1 MKTRLRLWGP
11 PLILLSAALLLF
23 FSGLLDEHP
32 VFANFD
38 SRNMK
43 FESKRREAAL
53 EKGDDYGV
61 IASEGPHFNLDPG
74 EYRLKWSVYADGENA
89 FRLSFANG
97 ARIEPAELIMPEG
110 VEDGEFVF
118 SVLEPGVD
126 LSVKADFQEGTHL
139 TLLFLRL
146 YLPAQKDRAWTFL
159 ALCTALSA
167 LWIMRESGRLNRKDA
182 AAWVFLAGMLFVACA
197 PALRG
202 SAGVWENQNGM
213 REMVQADQIAQAIRS
228 GNPGAPLHHG
238 YPDERETTLSIA
250 RPDVFLL
257 PWALM
262 RLSGASAAYTLN
274 CWMMTI
280 HILCTAAAYAAAK
293 ACGLRRDE
301 AVLCAVLVTAAPWR
315 ISAVYMR
322 GAFRELASLTM
333 ICLCLWMVTEKRHGR
348 TAFCAAAFLAS
359 PALGAMFWIALIIR
373 VIAGFIGKKKAFSC
387 WFVLRAVLLCAFQW
401 IPMLF
406 AGAGAWLSL
415 DWMAVGLMV
424 LTFAGAVIAAAV
436 LARLPERERNAMT
449 AGIIGMLLLILMPEL
464 HDMIRKGGIPA
475 RYGTNPEIRWDGFGK
490 MMRLPKMLGILPAG
504 ISATALAVCLAR
516 WGHGFMGENR

>member
-1 MKTRLRLWGP
+1 MKRMLRLWGP

-38 SRNMK
+38 SKNMR
-43 FESKRREAAL
+43 FENKRREAAL
-53 EKGDDYGV
+53 EKGDAYGV
-61 IASEGPHFNLDPG
+61 VASEGPHFNLDPG

-159 ALCTALSA
+159 ALCAALSA
-167 LWIMRESGRLNRKDA
+167 LWIMRETGRLKRKDA
-182 AAWVFLAGMLFVACA
+182 AAWVLLAGMLFIACA

-213 REMVQADQIAQAIRS
+213 KEMVQADQIAQAIRS
-228 GNPGAPLHHG
+228 GHPGAPFHHG
-238 YPDERETTLSIA
+238 YPDERETALSIA

-280 HILCTAAAYAAAK
+280 HILCAAAAYAAAK
-293 ACGLRRDE
+293 ACGLRREE

-315 ISAVYMR
+315 ISAVYIQ
-322 GAFRELASLTM
+322 GTFRELASLAM
-333 ICLCLWMVTEKRHGR
+333 ICLCLWSIAEKRYGR

-359 PALGAMFWIALIIR
+359 PAFGRNALDRSGYLGNSRIHWEEKSVQLLVCAEGCAALRISVDTDAVCGSR
-373 VIAGFIGKKKAFSC
+373 RMAVPGLDGSRSHGFDVCGSGDRCGGAGQASGAGKKCNDRRNHRHA
-387 WFVLRAVLLCAFQW
+387 AAY
-401 IPMLF
+401 PD
-406 AGAGAWLSL
+406 AGAA
-415 DWMAVGLMV
+415 
-424 LTFAGAVIAAAV
+424 
-436 LARLPERERNAMT
+436 
-449 AGIIGMLLLILMPEL
+449 
-464 HDMIRKGGIPA
+464 
-475 RYGTNPEIRWDGFGK
+475 
-490 MMRLPKMLGILPAG
+490 
-504 ISATALAVCLAR
+504 
-516 WGHGFMGENR
+516 